1 MKHKVIQ
8 GVAVLLL
15 CLAFSFGS
23 GTASASE
30 KGWQAGWDEIL
41 PPTPSTDPRADV
53 DEGRS
58 GGARGDGL
66 LPNDRENGDDPAKNE
81 PNPPSAEEASAQNGE
96 MSTTL
101 SLFVVTMVGIAVV
114 VSVFYL
120 IPRRKPEY
128 DHEPGDEH
136 RQE

>member
-1 MKHKVIQ
+1 MKHKTIQ
-8 GVAVLLL
+8 WAAALLL
-15 CLAFSFGS
+15 CLALSFGS
-23 GTASASE
+23 GTASAAEFAWQIGLDE
-30 KGWQAGWDEIL
+30 KL
-41 PPTPSTDPRADV
+41 PPTPSTDPRAGV
-53 DEGRS
+53 DGGRS
-58 GGARGDGL
+58 DHARGDGL
-66 LPNDRENGDDPAKNE
+66 LPNSRENGDNSAKNE
-81 PNPPSAEEASAQNGE
+81 PNPPSAEEEGAQNGE

-101 SLFVVTMVGIAVV
+101 SLLVVTMVGIAVV